1 MVHSTRWGGVAWR
14 LHGARSGQFKY
25 FTIVD
30 WRLGM
35 AVPWRVFHVDAVNQ
49 CRVFRLIAVPPIDQP
64 AAGKAVPGGVVLC
77 MDGEV
82 KADPLLR
89 FAAFNAFV
97 PLTVP
102 LMLELAGMLMMD
114 MGALKCAREL

>member
-1 MVHSTRWGGVAWR
+1 MAWR
-14 LHGARSGQFKY
+14 LQVARSGQFKY

-35 AVPWRVFHVDAVNQ
+35 AVPWRVLHVHAVNQ
-49 CRVFRLIAVPPIDQP
+49 CKVFALIAVPPIDQP
-64 AAGKAVPGGVVLC
+64 NAGKAVPGGVVLC

-82 KADPLLR
+82 KTAPLR
-89 FAAFNAFV
+89 FVAVNAFM

-102 LMLELAGMLMMD
+102 FVQALAGMLLMD
-114 MGALKCAREL
+114 MDALKCARELDLVKALAL